1 MPVSLSS
8 CVVMNCNS
16 LRKLSLSFVTLDESI
31 LQTLLNSCPLIVSFI
46 LKFCSGLEKIELRN
60 LQKIKSV
67 FIRICKN
74 QRVKIEAPT
83 LEVSYFGLLKGL
95 DVTEYDL
102 SDVWERF
109 NTCKSQSLKIR
120 NCDGIKEIDAT
131 NLISIEYQ
139 GKQTPELKIARES
152 CHQKHSK
159 IVLSCFRL
167 DAALFGKLRKFL
179 SNSASWSQVSLYLH
193 DCTKINM
200 NDLLLHDRVSIP
212 QVDVLD
218 LKIESYQECPA
229 FVDVLLL
236 SCHPR
241 RVNLSSYVK
250 INKCFIDRVM
260 YSSHST
266 SHGRESWH
274 SQLIGIKA
282 FDVNNQPLQLR
293 SEEWDTGALRERKKL
308 YFLLDCTPVFVEDIL
323 GFETDASETGM
334 GVVPS
339 QVVHFFRVV
348 ILGELSLDQ
357 STIACFMDR
366 LMYLV
371 LTPGSHQ
378 LPIFTI
384 LAAKSLRELFLE
396 YCNLMP
402 VSLSSGVV
410 NCNSLRKLSLLNVK
424 LDENKLKTLLNSCP
438 VIVSLILRSERF
450 STLKSRS
457 LKILKLRAFFGIM
470 EIDAPN
476 LVSIEYEGCQ
486 IPELKFARESIKPK
500 HSKILLSLDN
510 DVNATWFGK
519 LRKFLSNSISWS
531 QVSIKCN
538 TIKMNDWQPD
548 RRVAAPQ
555 VDVLNLNI
563 RSFRDCPALWRL
575 FY

>member
-1 MPVSLSS
+1 MADILPEGLIQRILCFISYKEAVK
-8 CVVMNCNS
+8 M
-16 LRKLSLSFVTLDESI
+16 SI
-31 LQTLLNSCPLIVSFI
+31 LSKTWLQASFTLPN
-46 LKFCSGLEKIELRN
+46 LKFTVDHSN
-60 LQKIKSV
+60 D
-67 FIRICKN
+67 N
-74 QRVKIEAPT
+74 Y
-83 LEVSYFGLLKGL
+83 VS
-95 DVTEYDL
+95 
-102 SDVWERF
+102 SR
-109 NTCKSQSLKIR
+109 
-120 NCDGIKEIDAT
+120 
-131 NLISIEYQ
+131 
-139 GKQTPELKIARES
+139 
-152 CHQKHSK
+152 
-159 IVLSCFRL
+159 VLSHIDKWL
-167 DAALFGKLRKFL
+167 DIAIQNG
-179 SNSASWSQVSLYLH
+179 
-193 DCTKINM
+193 
-200 NDLLLHDRVSIP
+200 
-212 QVDVLD
+212 
-218 LKIESYQECPA
+218 
-229 FVDVLLL
+229 
-236 SCHPR
+236 
-241 RVNLSSYVK
+241 VK
-250 INKCFIDRVM
+250 D
-260 YSSHST
+260 
-266 SHGRESWH
+266 
-274 SQLIGIKA
+274 
-282 FDVNNQPLQLR
+282 
-293 SEEWDTGALRERKKL
+293 
-308 YFLLDCTPVFVEDIL
+308 
-323 GFETDASETGM
+323 
-334 GVVPS
+334 
-339 QVVHFFRVV
+339 
-348 ILGELSLDQ
+348 
-357 STIACFMDR
+357 
-366 LMYLV
+366 LV

-438 VIVSLILRSERF
+438 VIVSLILRYCLGLEKIELLKDQVSFHSEITTRSERF

>member
-1 MPVSLSS
+1 MVDILPECLIQRILCFLSYKEA
-8 CVVMNCNS
+8 VKM
-16 LRKLSLSFVTLDESI
+16 SI
-31 LQTLLNSCPLIVSFI
+31 LSKTWLQASLTLPN
-46 LKFCSGLEKIELRN
+46 LKFTVDHSNGNMKIVADNIMDRY
-60 LQKIKSV
+60 
-67 FIRICKN
+67 R
-74 QRVKIEAPT
+74 
-83 LEVSYFGLLKGL
+83 KG
-95 DVTEYDL
+95 
-102 SDVWERF
+102 
-109 NTCKSQSLKIR
+109 
-120 NCDGIKEIDAT
+120 
-131 NLISIEYQ
+131 
-139 GKQTPELKIARES
+139 KIAIEKFELGTTPSRDNYVS
-152 CHQKHSK
+152 SR
-159 IVLSCFRL
+159 VLSHIDKWF
-167 DAALFGKLRKFL
+167 DIAIQNG
-179 SNSASWSQVSLYLH
+179 
-193 DCTKINM
+193 
-200 NDLLLHDRVSIP
+200 
-212 QVDVLD
+212 
-218 LKIESYQECPA
+218 
-229 FVDVLLL
+229 
-236 SCHPR
+236 
-241 RVNLSSYVK
+241 VK
-250 INKCFIDRVM
+250 D
-260 YSSHST
+260 
-266 SHGRESWH
+266 
-274 SQLIGIKA
+274 
-282 FDVNNQPLQLR
+282 
-293 SEEWDTGALRERKKL
+293 
-308 YFLLDCTPVFVEDIL
+308 
-323 GFETDASETGM
+323 
-334 GVVPS
+334 
-339 QVVHFFRVV
+339 
-348 ILGELSLDQ
+348 
-357 STIACFMDR
+357 
-366 LMYLV
+366 LV
-371 LTPGSHQ
+371 LTPGSHR

-510 DVNATWFGK
+510 YVNATWFGK